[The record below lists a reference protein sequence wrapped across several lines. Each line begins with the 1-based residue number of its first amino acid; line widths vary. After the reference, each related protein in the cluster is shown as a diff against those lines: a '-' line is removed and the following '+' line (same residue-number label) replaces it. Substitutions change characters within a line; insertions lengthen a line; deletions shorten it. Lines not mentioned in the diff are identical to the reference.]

1 MCTFIFKVLCLLVH
15 FIMFRETFQST
26 RNQEVL
32 QQLVKD
38 SKVQLPDTTSAIV
51 KGKHASVQSVATI
64 S

>member
-1 MCTFIFKVLCLLVH
+1 
-15 FIMFRETFQST
+15 MFRETFQST

>member
-1 MCTFIFKVLCLLVH
+1 
-15 FIMFRETFQST
+15 MFRETFQST

-51 KGKHASVQSVATI
+51 KGKQLVYNL
-64 S
+64 